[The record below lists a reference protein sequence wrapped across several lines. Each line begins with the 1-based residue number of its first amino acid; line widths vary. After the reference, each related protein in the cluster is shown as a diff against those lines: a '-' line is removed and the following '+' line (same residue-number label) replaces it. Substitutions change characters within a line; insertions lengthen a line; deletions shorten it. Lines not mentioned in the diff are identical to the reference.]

1 MHKMCLVVHRD
12 TQLIA
17 SVELLSFQNEEL
29 DVQYINLE
37 KYDVIPMDISS
48 MEEFVE
54 HYPHDITD
62 GAHFYQDGQVVCD
75 EVLQH
80 EVQLEQTRKNLR
92 HQRKQECF
100 PIVNRGMCW
109 YNDLSDEQKEE
120 LQNWYHAWLDV
131 TETLE
136 APQAPSW
143 LSIEEVDL
151 NGRYYHL

>member
-1 MHKMCLVVHRD
+1 MDKICLVVHRD

-17 SVELLSFQNEEL
+17 SVELLSLQGEEL
-29 DVQYINLE
+29 DVHFIDLE
-37 KYDVIPMDISS
+37 KYNVIQTDMSS

-54 HYPHDITD
+54 RYPHDITD

-75 EVLQH
+75 EELQH
-80 EVQLEQTRKNLR
+80 EVQLEQTRKKLR
-92 HQRKQECF
+92 RQRKQECF

-136 APQAPSW
+136 VPQAPSW

>member
-17 SVELLSFQNEEL
+17 SVELLSFQNEEF

-37 KYDVIPMDISS
+37 KYDVIPMDMSS

-54 HYPHDITD
+54 RYPHDITD

-80 EVQLEQTRKNLR
+80 EVQLEQTRKKLR

-136 APQAPSW
+136 VPQAPSW
-143 LSIEEVDL
+143 LPIEEVSP
-151 NGRYYHL
+151 NAGYYHL